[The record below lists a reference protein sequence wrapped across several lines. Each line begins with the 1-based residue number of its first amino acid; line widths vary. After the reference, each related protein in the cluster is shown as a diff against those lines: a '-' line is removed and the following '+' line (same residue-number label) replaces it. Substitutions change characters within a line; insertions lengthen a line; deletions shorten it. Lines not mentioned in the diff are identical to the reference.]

1 MKALKSNST
10 KMNEK
15 ENLRNL
21 RDKERKKMHK
31 NQVLECITTKET
43 IIKDRSQ
50 IMIFKIKVEVILI
63 KMS

>member
-1 MKALKSNST
+1 MKKISHLRTLSQQECMKALKSNST

-31 NQVLECITTKET
+31 N
-43 IIKDRSQ
+43 
-50 IMIFKIKVEVILI
+50 
-63 KMS
+63 